1 MTQTSGSHASEFPA
15 SRSLS
20 GAILR
25 RKVSAIHTRGYSFPI
40 QRELAAKLEY
50 AAAKGATS
58 ALRVTTEAIVEHSR
72 VGRLNTLID
81 ALPVPGHFAF
91 LNFEGGDTAVVGF
104 DMPLVDHVVD
114 VLSGGDPDI
123 SRTLPTRTPTAI
135 DAALCRKVTGSILAH
150 FDEEVRALANGTG
163 LAPFRW
169 GRVEHMPMSLQYT
182 LPDHQYLIFRVNL
195 AIGDDA
201 RAGSFHFALPLS
213 VIEPVENVLRR
224 SGIIRSQGESENW
237 SRHMRNV
244 VDRTRVGITAVID
257 RSQMH
262 VADLDRLEVGGLF
275 PLNDVTLNDVTL
287 EIRAAGEI
295 RTICRGR
302 LGTFKRNK
310 AVKLAEPPERAFLE
324 PLAAALA
331 RKMPP
336 EDAPER
342 RSGDTA

>member
-1 MTQTSGSHASEFPA
+1 
-15 SRSLS
+15 
-20 GAILR
+20 
-25 RKVSAIHTRGYSFPI
+25 
-40 QRELAAKLEY
+40 
-50 AAAKGATS
+50 
-58 ALRVTTEAIVEHSR
+58 
-72 VGRLNTLID
+72 
-81 ALPVPGHFAF
+81 
-91 LNFEGGDTAVVGF
+91 
-104 DMPLVDHVVD
+104 
-114 VLSGGDPDI
+114 
-123 SRTLPTRTPTAI
+123 
-135 DAALCRKVTGSILAH
+135 
-150 FDEEVRALANGTG
+150 
-163 LAPFRW
+163 
-169 GRVEHMPMSLQYT
+169 
-182 LPDHQYLIFRVNL
+182 
-195 AIGDDA
+195 
-201 RAGSFHFALPLS
+201 
-213 VIEPVENVLRR
+213 
-224 SGIIRSQGESENW
+224 
-237 SRHMRNV
+237 MRNV